1 MPFAELFSEIAR
13 SALMLLVAVLAI
25 YLSLRLLGAIAKFVI
40 AIIVIAV
47 IVYFIFF
54 ATDIAQ
60 TVKDAVM
67 QLPVLPQFLQKGV

>member
-1 MPFAELFSEIAR
+1 MPFIELFSEIAR

-40 AIIVIAV
+40 AIVVIAV

-54 ATDIAQ
+54 ATDIAS
-60 TVKDAVM
+60 TIKDAVM

>member
-1 MPFAELFSEIAR
+1 MPFTELFSEIAR

-25 YLSLRLLGAIAKFVI
+25 YLSLRLFGAIAKFVI
-40 AIIVIAV
+40 SIVVIAV

-60 TVKDAVM
+60 TVKDAVI

>member
-1 MPFAELFSEIAR
+1 MPFTELFSEIAR

-40 AIIVIAV
+40 SIVVIAV

-60 TVKDAVM
+60 TVKDAVI

>member
-1 MPFAELFSEIAR
+1 MPFTELFSEIAR

-54 ATDIAQ
+54 ATDIAS
-60 TVKDAVM
+60 TIKDAVM
-67 QLPVLPQFLQKGV
+67 QLPTLPQFLQKGV

>member
-1 MPFAELFSEIAR
+1 MPFTELFSEIAR

-25 YLSLRLLGAIAKFVI
+25 YLSLRLFGAIAKFVI
-40 AIIVIAV
+40 SIVVIAV